1 MAGSIPDLIAKLVL
15 DSSGFNSGINEA
27 SKSAG
32 GFSSGIGKA
41 VGGVVDFGKNML
53 KVGTIAAGAMTAGG
67 VALASFAEQGAKLEN
82 IETSFN
88 AIAEA
93 SGKSGDAILA
103 SFKDMTGGMITNT
116 DAMKS
121 YNMAAQLVS
130 DDFANTLPNSMNYL
144 TKVSAATGQDLDY
157 LMDSYVRGIGR
168 LSPMIL
174 DNLGIQVDL
183 TQAYQDYADANGLVA
198 GELTKT
204 EQQMALNAQVQKKLM
219 ENTAEL
225 PDITDTAAGSIASL
239 KASMTDIKDE
249 IMKSL
254 GSAFAP
260 LFSVLADLAKDV
272 LPKLLEGL
280 QPIIESFGNFMTL
293 LAGGDFEGAGEEM
306 GTLLAT
312 ITGKISEMLPG
323 IIEAGIQI
331 VSGLIMGISQSLPTL
346 IPTIIEMMLGI
357 VNAIV
362 ENLPILI
369 DAGISLIEGIVEG
382 LIIGISE
389 SLPTLIPTVIEM
401 MLGIVD
407 AIVENLPILIDAGIS
422 LIEGIVEGLI
432 NALPIIIE
440 KGPVIIENL
449 FTAIIEALPKI
460 LELGVSIIESL
471 VTGITDNL
479 PTLITSA
486 VNLVRTIA
494 NTILSNLPTI
504 ISAAIDIV
512 KAIVSG
518 IIKAIPILVG
528 CVPQLIKSLA
538 NGFKSA
544 ASTIWN
550 IGKDII
556 NGIWEGIKRS
566 WDTIKENILGLFS
579 GLWDGVKDFFGI
591 GSPSKLFMELGR
603 QLNQGFALGIKA
615 SVDLPEKELAYSI
628 PAVGGAS
635 SPYSNYND
643 ATNEYI
649 ISLLKTLP
657 DTIGKSM
664 RDNILLAGTQ

>member
-1 MAGSIPDLIAKLVL
+1 MAGNIPDLIAKLVL
-15 DSSGFNSGINEA
+15 DSSGFNAGINEA

-32 GFSSGIGKA
+32 SFSSGIGKA
-41 VGGVVDFGKNML
+41 VGGVANFGKNML
-53 KVGTIAAGAMTAGG
+53 KVGTIAAGAMTGAGI
-67 VALASFAEQGAKLEN
+67 ALASFAEQGGKLEN

-103 SFKDMTGGMITNT
+103 SFKDMTGGMVTNT

-121 YNMAAQLVS
+121 YNLAAQLVNE
-130 DDFANTLPNSMNYL
+130 DFANTLPNSMNYL
-144 TKVSAATGQDLDY
+144 TKVSASTGQDLGY
-157 LMDSYVRGIGR
+157 LMDSYVRGVGR

-183 TQAYQDYADANGLVA
+183 TQAYEDYANANGKVA
-198 GELTKT
+198 SELTET
-204 EQQMALNAQVQKKLM
+204 EQQMALAAQVQEKLM

-239 KASMTDIKDE
+239 KASMTDVKDE

-382 LIIGISE
+382 LI
-389 SLPTLIPTVIEM
+389 
-401 MLGIVD
+401 
-407 AIVENLPILIDAGIS
+407 
-422 LIEGIVEGLI
+422 

-486 VNLVRTIA
+486 VNLVVTIA
-494 NTILSNLPTI
+494 TEILNNLPTI
-504 ISAAIDIV
+504 ISAAVDLV
-512 KAIVSG
+512 RAIVTG
-518 IIKAIPILVG
+518 IVDALPELAA
-528 CVPQLIKSLA
+528 CVPDIISTIADGVK
-538 NGFKSA
+538 NV
-544 ASTIWN
+544 ASTIWD

-579 GLWDGVKDFFGI
+579 GLWDDVKNFFGI

-615 SVDLPEKELAYSI
+615 SVDLPEKELAYNI

-635 SPYSNYND
+635 SPYSHYDN
-643 ATNEYI
+643 AANEYI

-664 RDNILLAGTQ
+664 RDNILLAGAQ

>member
-382 LIIGISE
+382 
-389 SLPTLIPTVIEM
+389 
-401 MLGIVD
+401 
-407 AIVENLPILIDAGIS
+407 
-422 LIEGIVEGLI
+422 IVEGLI